1 VLGNPRIRVAADR
14 HQEQVSLAPFQRANQ
29 RTAFIPNHVAVETTE
44 GAVVAE
50 RASPRAAFAGHTLET
65 QWDDL
70 HFIYFASYAMWTY
83 LTVPFCLTPGRL
95 RRRRNRAMAGA
106 CGAAAAVTMAPRRG
120 RAVTP

>member
-1 VLGNPRIRVAADR
+1 VN
-14 HQEQVSLAPFQRANQ
+14 SY
-29 RTAFIPNHVAVETTE
+29 VETTE

-83 LTVPFCLTPGRL
+83 LTVPFCLTQ
-95 RRRRNRAMAGA
+95 AGF
-106 CGAAAAVTMAPRRG
+106 GAAEIEPWQEHAAGAAAVTMAPRRG
-120 RAVTP
+120 RAVAP